1 MPLEVISYTKA
12 YELNSNMPESDL
24 ATPNVKFKRRIFTKG
39 IMLVLVP
46 LVFETILL
54 LVVGWMSQQAESAL
68 VDQRN
73 SLEQTIHANRLIA
86 AGTVGYG
93 LYCRYLI
100 SRDDK
105 SREKGEHYVQIAL
118 AEFKVLLAL
127 AGNDEERKRAAREVY
142 ELAVPEMEKLKW
154 LRPWIPGESAE
165 EPFRQLRSARSLV
178 FSAYENYKR
187 FYSISQSEQDRLSKS
202 IANEKRYREL
212 TKNFV
217 YWGMVSNFVFAI
229 ALLFY
234 FNKEITDRMTIL
246 IENAVKLPKRVPLE
260 KEILGDDEFA
270 YLDNILHKAS
280 DQLNK
285 AAQFRKHLMEM
296 VAHDMRSPLS
306 AVSLSLAVFDKSD
319 GEKINQEARPL
330 LKQGTENVERLI
342 ALVNDLLTL
351 EKLAANVTEVTAVG
365 VESFDKDNHTG
376 IHELTQ
382 LMRLEL
388 SGQTAERIAQERKYK
403 PGIFRKAMML
413 VIVPLTLATMLL
425 TGIGQVINEQE
436 AALIN
441 EHKQTEVAT
450 YINRMMSMGVVSYG
464 FMGNYLLYGKPT
476 DHQQGLYYRGMAERQ
491 YENLYQLVKDD
502 EEMRKLLDRLKNLGD
517 TEYKRFVEM
526 RPYMTQE
533 NLQDEM
539 ELYNSVMPFWKF
551 AIHRQEEF
559 LKLSE
564 AEQAR
569 LKAARQAQAQQ
580 HQRVEGIITGGLIGS
595 LFLSFILVFLFGRD
609 ISSRMQQLTYN
620 STRLPL
626 REPLKPQV
634 PGTDEIS
641 YLDFVLH
648 DVADQLDKVWKQRTT
663 IMKMVARDLREPL
676 ILVQGTL
683 RALYM
688 QVGNETSALGNRQLN
703 SARAN
708 VDRMLGLV
716 DDLLTIEN
724 LESGRIELQMSDF
737 EITEVIDQAI
747 TSVQSL
753 ALQRKVTLI
762 NKVKPLV
769 VTADRQR
776 LVQVLV
782 NYLGNAISHSPPDT
796 TISVTHQVTTYQTE
810 IYVNDSGPGLSDE
823 NKIKVFDR
831 FFQTADSK
839 TRGKGYGLGLA
850 ICKMIIAAHGGKVGV
865 VNAES
870 GGCAFWFSIPKEQS
884 EADF

>member
-1 MPLEVISYTKA
+1 MAETDS
-12 YELNSNMPESDL
+12 
-24 ATPNVKFKRRIFTKG
+24 ATPNVKYKRRIFTKG
-39 IMLVLVP
+39 LMLVFVP
-46 LVFETILL
+46 LLVETCLL
-54 LVVGWMSQQAESAL
+54 LYVGYLSQQAELAL

-93 LYCRYLI
+93 YYCRYLI
-100 SRDDK
+100 SRDDR

-118 AEFKVLLAL
+118 DEFKVLLTL

-187 FYSISQSEQDRLSKS
+187 FYSISEHEQDRLAKS
-202 IANEKRYREL
+202 IEKERSLRE
-212 TKNFV
+212 KIKQVVFWGMAINFV
-217 YWGMVSNFVFAI
+217 VGI
-229 ALLFY
+229 GLLFL
-234 FNKEITDRMTIL
+234 FNKEIAERMRIL
-246 IENAVKLPKRVPLE
+246 IENATKLPKRVALDQ
-260 KEILGDDEFA
+260 EILGDDEFA
-270 YLDNILHKAS
+270 YLDHILHKAS
-280 DQLNK
+280 NQLNK

-306 AVSLSLAVFDKSD
+306 AVSLSLAVLDKSD
-319 GEKINQEARPL
+319 GEKITGEAKPL
-330 LKQGTENVERLI
+330 LNQGMSNVERLI

-351 EKLAANVTEVTAVG
+351 EKLAANVTEVSAVG
-365 VESFDKDNHTG
+365 VELFDQESHAG

-382 LMRLEL
+382 LMKLEL
-388 SGQTAERIAQERKYK
+388 SGQTAERVEQERRFK
-403 PGIFRKAMML
+403 PGIFKKVLIL
-413 VIVPLTLATMLL
+413 VIVPLTLATLLL
-425 TGIGQVINEQE
+425 TSLTNVINEQE
-436 AALIN
+436 AALLN
-441 EHKQTEVAT
+441 EHKQTEIAT

-464 FMGNYLLYGKPT
+464 FMGNYLLYGKSQ
-476 DHQQGLYYRGMAERQ
+476 DHNQGIYYRNMAERQ
-491 YENLYQLVKDD
+491 FDNLYELVKGDS
-502 EEMRKLLDRLKNLGD
+502 ELRKLLVTLKKLGESEFNKF
-517 TEYKRFVEM
+517 TQM
-526 RPYMTQE
+526 RPYMTQD
-533 NLQDEM
+533 NNQDEI
-539 ELYNSVMPFWKF
+539 ELYNSVMPFWKS
-551 AIHRQEEF
+551 AIFRQEAF

-569 LKAARQAQAQQ
+569 LKSARESQADQ
-580 HQRVEGIITGGLIGS
+580 HKRVENIVTGGLAGS
-595 LFLSFILVFLFGRD
+595 LLLSLILVFLFGRD
-609 ISSRMQQLTYN
+609 ISSRMQSVAYN
-620 STRLPL
+620 SARLPN

-648 DVADQLDKVWKQRTT
+648 DVAEQLDKVWKQRTT
-663 IMKMVARDLREPL
+663 IMRMVARDLREPL

-683 RALYM
+683 RALH
-688 QVGNETSALGNRQLN
+688 VEISKDISDLGGRQLA

-724 LESGRIELQMSDF
+724 LESGRIELTLSDF
-737 EITEVIDQAI
+737 DINEAIELSI

-753 ALQRKVTLI
+753 AMQRKVNLI
-762 NKVKPLV
+762 NEVKPYV
-769 VTADRQR
+769 IKADRQR

-782 NYLGNAISHSPPDT
+782 NYLGNAISHSPSDT
-796 TISVTHQVTTYQTE
+796 TVSITAKSTTFAYE
-810 IYVNDSGPGLSDE
+810 IHVNDSGPGLSDE

-831 FFQTADSK
+831 FFQTPDSK

-850 ICKMIIAAHGGKVGV
+850 ICKMIINAHGGKVGV
-865 VNAES
+865 EDAES
-870 GGCAFWFSIPKEQS
+870 GGCSFWFQIPKEQTES
-884 EADF
+884 DF

>member
-1 MPLEVISYTKA
+1 MAET
-12 YELNSNMPESDL
+12 NL

-46 LVFETILL
+46 LVLETFLL
-54 LVVGWMSQQAESAL
+54 LLVGWMSQQAELAL
-68 VDQRN
+68 VEQRS

-93 LYCRYLI
+93 YYCRYLI

-105 SREKGEHYVQIAL
+105 SREKGEHFVQIAL
-118 AEFKVLLAL
+118 SEFKVLLAL
-127 AGNDEERKRAAREVY
+127 AGNDEEKKRAAREVY

-165 EPFRQLRSARSLV
+165 EPFRQLRSGRSLV
-178 FSAYENYKR
+178 STAYENYKR
-187 FYSISQSEQDRLSKS
+187 FYAISQTEQDRLTKS
-202 IANEKRYREL
+202 IEKERNLRENIRRLVLSGMMAN
-212 TKNFV
+212 
-217 YWGMVSNFVFAI
+217 FALAI
-229 ALLFY
+229 GLLFL
-234 FNKEITDRMTIL
+234 FNREISERMSIL

-270 YLDNILHKAS
+270 YLDHIMHKAS

-306 AVSLSLAVFDKSD
+306 AVSLSLAVLGKSD
-319 GEKINQEARPL
+319 GEKMDPEAKPL
-330 LKQGTENVERLI
+330 LTQGIDNVERLI

-365 VESFDKDNHTG
+365 VESFDQDSHAG

-382 LMRLEL
+382 LMKLEL
-388 SGQTAERIAQERKYK
+388 SGQSAERVAQEKRFR
-403 PGIFRKAMML
+403 PGIFKKAMML

-425 TGIGQVINEQE
+425 TMISGVINEQE
-436 AALIN
+436 IALIN
-441 EHKQTEVAT
+441 EHKQTEIAT

-464 FMGNYLLYGKPT
+464 FLGNYLLYGKT
-476 DHQQGLYYRGMAERQ
+476 QDHNQGLYYRNMAERQ
-491 YENLYQLVKDD
+491 FENLYSLVKGDD
-502 EEMRKLLDRLKNLGD
+502 EMRKLLDRLKKLGD
-517 TEYKRFVEM
+517 AEFKRFVGM
-526 RPYMTQE
+526 RPYMT
-533 NLQDEM
+533 LGDTRDEM

-564 AEQAR
+564 AEQTR
-569 LKAARQAQAQQ
+569 LKSARQSQAQQ
-580 HQRVEGIITGGLIGS
+580 HQRVESIVSGGLIGS
-595 LFLSFILVFLFGRD
+595 FFLSLILVFLFSRD
-609 ISSRMQQLTYN
+609 ISSRMQSLTYN
-620 STRLPL
+620 STRLPK

-648 DVADQLDKVWKQRTT
+648 DVAEQLDKVWKQRTT
-663 IMKMVARDLREPL
+663 IMRMVARDLREPL

-683 RALYM
+683 RALYG
-688 QVGNETSALGNRQLN
+688 QVSKDLSDLGSRQLN

-724 LESGRIELQMSDF
+724 LESGRIELSLSDF
-737 EITEVIDQAI
+737 DVIEAIDQSI

-753 ALQRKVTLI
+753 ALQRKVTLA
-762 NKVKPLV
+762 NNAKACV

-782 NYLGNAISHSPPDT
+782 NYLGNAISHSPADT
-796 TISVTHQVTTYQTE
+796 TVSVTTVTTSYSTE
-810 IYVNDSGPGLSDE
+810 IHVNDSGPGLSDE
-823 NKIKVFDR
+823 LKVKVFDR
-831 FFQTADSK
+831 FFQAPDSK

-850 ICKMIIAAHGGKVGV
+850 ICKMIITAHGGQVGV
-865 VNAES
+865 VDAES
-870 GGCAFWFSIPKEQS
+870 GGCAFWLRLPKERPES
-884 EADF
+884 DF

>member
-1 MPLEVISYTKA
+1 MAETHL
-12 YELNSNMPESDL
+12 D
-24 ATPNVKFKRRIFTKG
+24 TPNVKFKRRIFTKG
-39 IMLVLVP
+39 LMLVFVP
-46 LVFETILL
+46 LFLETCLLL
-54 LVVGWMSQQAESAL
+54 LVGWSSQQAELAL

-93 LYCRYLI
+93 YYCRYLI

-105 SREKGEHYVQIAL
+105 SREKGEHFVQIAL

-127 AGNDEERKRAAREVY
+127 AGDDEERKRAAREVY

-154 LRPWIPGESAE
+154 LRPWVPGESAE

-187 FYSISQSEQDRLSKS
+187 FYAISLSEQDRLTKS
-202 IANEKRYREL
+202 IEKERNIRENTKRY
-212 TKNFV
+212 V
-217 YWGMVSNFVFAI
+217 YWGMALNIVVGI
-229 ALLFY
+229 VLLFV
-234 FNKEITDRMTIL
+234 FNKEIAERMAIL

-270 YLDNILHKAS
+270 YLDHIMHRAS
-280 DQLNK
+280 AQLNK

-306 AVSLSLAVFDKSD
+306 AVSLSLAVLDKSD
-319 GEKINQEARPL
+319 GEKMEEEAKPL
-330 LKQGTENVERLI
+330 LNQGIENVERLI
-342 ALVNDLLTL
+342 ALVNDLLTI

-365 VESFDKDNHTG
+365 VESFDQDSHAG

-382 LMRLEL
+382 LMKLEL
-388 SGQTAERIAQERKYK
+388 TGQSAERVEQEKRFR
-403 PGIFRKAMML
+403 PGIFNKAMML

-425 TGIGQVINEQE
+425 TMIGGVINEQE
-436 AALIN
+436 AALLI
-441 EHKQTEVAT
+441 EHKQTEIAT
-450 YINRMMSMGVVSYG
+450 HINRMMSMGVVSYG
-464 FMGNYLLYGKPT
+464 FMGNYLLYGKT
-476 DHQQGLYYRGMAERQ
+476 QDHNQGLYYRNMAER
-491 YENLYQLVKDD
+491 EFDSLYALVKDD
-502 EEMRKLLDRLKNLGD
+502 PEMTKLLVRLRKLGEIEFN
-517 TEYKRFVEM
+517 RFVEM
-526 RPYMTQE
+526 RPYMSQGDT
-533 NLQDEM
+533 QDEM

-564 AEQAR
+564 EEQTR
-569 LKAARQAQAQQ
+569 LKSARQSQAQQ
-580 HQRVEGIITGGLIGS
+580 HQRVENIVTGGLIGS
-595 LFLSFILVFLFGRD
+595 LFLSLILVFLFARD
-609 ISSRMQQLTYN
+609 ISSRMQSLTYN
-620 STRLPL
+620 STRLPI

-648 DVADQLDKVWKQRTT
+648 DVAEQLDQVWKQRTT
-663 IMKMVARDLREPL
+663 IMRMVARDLREPL

-683 RALYM
+683 RALYG
-688 QVGNETSALGNRQLN
+688 QVSTDISDLGVRQLN

-724 LESGRIELQMSDF
+724 LESGRIELSLSDF
-737 EITEVIDQAI
+737 DVIEAIDQSI

-753 ALQRKVTLI
+753 ALQKKVTLA
-762 NKVKPLV
+762 NKAKACV

-796 TISVTHQVTTYQTE
+796 TVSVTTVTTSYSTE
-810 IYVNDSGPGLSDE
+810 IHVNDAGPGLSDE
-823 NKIKVFDR
+823 LKVKVFDR
-831 FFQTADSK
+831 FFQAPDSK

-850 ICKMIIAAHGGKVGV
+850 ICKMIVAAHGGQVGV
-865 VNAES
+865 IDSES
-870 GGCAFWFSIPKEQS
+870 GGCAFWLRLPKERTN
-884 EADF
+884 EDF

>member
-1 MPLEVISYTKA
+1 MAETDSV
-12 YELNSNMPESDL
+12 
-24 ATPNVKFKRRIFTKG
+24 TPNVKYKRRIFTKG
-39 IMLVLVP
+39 LMLVFIP
-46 LVFETILL
+46 LFLETCLL
-54 LVVGWMSQQAESAL
+54 LSVGWLSQQAEAAL

-93 LYCRYLI
+93 YYCRYLI

-105 SREKGEHYVQIAL
+105 SREKGEHFVQIAL
-118 AEFKVLLAL
+118 DEFKVLLNL
-127 AGNDEERKRAAREVY
+127 AGSDEERKKAAREVY

-187 FYSISQSEQDRLSKS
+187 FYSISEQEQERLEKS
-202 IANEKRYREL
+202 IQTERNTRE
-212 TKNFV
+212 TIKQIVF
-217 YWGMVSNFVFAI
+217 WGMAANFAVGIF
-229 ALLFY
+229 LLFY
-234 FNKEITDRMTIL
+234 FNKEIAERMSIL
-246 IENAVKLPKRVPLE
+246 IENATKLPKRVALE
-260 KEILGDDEFA
+260 QEIQGDDEFA
-270 YLDNILHKAS
+270 YLDLILHKAS

-306 AVSLSLAVFDKSD
+306 AVSLSLAVLEKADGDKID
-319 GEKINQEARPL
+319 DEAKPL
-330 LKQGTENVERLI
+330 LNQGMSNVERLI

-351 EKLAANVTEVTAVG
+351 EKLAANVTEVSAVG
-365 VESFDKDNHTG
+365 IESFDKDSHAG
-376 IHELTQ
+376 VHELTQ
-382 LMRLEL
+382 LMKLEL
-388 SGQTAERIAQERKYK
+388 GGQSAERVAQERRFK
-403 PGIFRKAMML
+403 PGIFKKAMML
-413 VIVPLTLATMLL
+413 VVVPLTLATLL
-425 TGIGQVINEQE
+425 LSLITSVINEQE

-441 EHKQTEVAT
+441 EHKQTEIAT

-464 FMGNYLLYGKPT
+464 FMGNYLLYGKSQ
-476 DHQQGLYYRGMAERQ
+476 DHNQGIYYRNMAERQ
-491 YENLYQLVKDD
+491 YDNLYALVKGDN
-502 EEMRKLLDRLKNLGD
+502 EMRKLLDTLKRLGD
-517 TEYKRFVEM
+517 AEFQRFTQM
-526 RPYMTQE
+526 RPYISQD
-533 NLQDEM
+533 NNQDEM

-551 AIHRQEEF
+551 AIYRQEEF

-569 LKAARQAQAQQ
+569 LKSARQSQADQ
-580 HQRVEGIITGGLIGS
+580 HKRVESIVSGGLAGS
-595 LFLSFILVFLFGRD
+595 LFLSLILVFLFGRD
-609 ISSRMQQLTYN
+609 ISSRMQSLTYN
-620 STRLPL
+620 STRLPN

-648 DVADQLDKVWKQRTT
+648 DVAEQLDKVWKQRTT
-663 IMKMVARDLREPL
+663 IMRMVARDLREPL

-683 RALYM
+683 RALHSEISK
-688 QVGNETSALGNRQLN
+688 NISDLGGRQLN

-724 LESGRIELQMSDF
+724 LESGRIELNLSDF
-737 EITEVIDQAI
+737 DITEAIELSI

-753 ALQRKVTLI
+753 AMQRKVNLV
-762 NKVKPLV
+762 NSVKPYV
-769 VTADRQR
+769 IKADRQR
-776 LVQVLV
+776 LVQVMV
-782 NYLGNAISHSPPDT
+782 NYLGNAISHSPADT
-796 TISVTHQVTTYQTE
+796 TVSITSKSTTFAYE
-810 IYVNDSGPGLSDE
+810 IHVNDSGPGLSDE

-831 FFQTADSK
+831 FFQTPDSK

-850 ICKMIIAAHGGKVGV
+850 ICRMIVNAHGGKVGV
-865 VNAES
+865 EDAET
-870 GGCAFWFSIPKEQS
+870 GGCSFWFQIPKEIS
-884 EADF
+884 DTDFQ